1 MGRAQKGGHIMN
13 DERIVA
19 LYWER
24 DEQAIRLTREQ
35 YGTYLFSIAF
45 QLLANR
51 EDSEECENDTYLAAW
66 NVMPPQRPNVLSA
79 FLAKIIRNLS
89 LKKWRQSH
97 AQKRGG
103 ASVPLAFDE
112 LEDCIA
118 DDRSFREE
126 LEAQELAEHINTFLR
141 MLGES
146 ERRVFVCRYF
156 YGDPISDIA
165 ERFGFGESRVKTML
179 MRTRNKLRAHLEKE
193 GWHGLP
199 FPSPRDLPDSGMWLI
214 HESCPRLVTHMGCLV
229 SEYFLSLLLVTQS

>member
-1 MGRAQKGGHIMN
+1 MN
-13 DERIVA
+13 DEQIVA

-24 DEQAIRLTREQ
+24 DEQAISVTRER

-45 QLLANR
+45 QILADR

-66 NVMPPQRPNVLSA
+66 NTMPPQRPNVLPA
-79 FLAKIIRNLS
+79 FLAKIVRNLS
-89 LKKWRQSH
+89 LKKWREKH

-103 ASVPLAFDE
+103 GSAPLAFEE

-126 LEAQELAEHINTFLR
+126 LDARKLAERINDFLR
-141 MLGES
+141 SLDEI

-165 ERFGFGESRVKTML
+165 ARFDFGESRVKTML
-179 MRTRNKLRAHLEKE
+179 MRTRNKLRAYLEKE
-193 GWHGLP
+193 GVV
-199 FPSPRDLPDSGMWLI
+199 I
-214 HESCPRLVTHMGCLV
+214 
-229 SEYFLSLLLVTQS
+229 